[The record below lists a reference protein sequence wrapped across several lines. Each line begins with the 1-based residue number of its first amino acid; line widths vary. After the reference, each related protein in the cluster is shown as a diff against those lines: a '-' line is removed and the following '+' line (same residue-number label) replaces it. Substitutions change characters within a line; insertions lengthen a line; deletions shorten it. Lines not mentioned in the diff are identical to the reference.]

1 LIQGE
6 AFAISSLTITTTEH
20 GGHHMTMPTTEEEF
34 NLDTLADN
42 WPSPI
47 VARSEI
53 KNFSG
58 GLLHPRT
65 MANRDSLGESTG
77 KMMIGGRACYSTRK
91 LVAWM
96 KARQHKQ

>member
-1 LIQGE
+1 MKNNRQN
-6 AFAISSLTITTTEH
+6 T
-20 GGHHMTMPTTEEEF
+20 EEF
-34 NLDTLADN
+34 NLDVLADE

-65 MANRDSLGESTG
+65 LANLDSLNEGPG
-77 KMMIGGRACYSTRK
+77 KIMIGSRACYSTRK

-96 KARQHKQ
+96 KQRQKGES

>member
-1 LIQGE
+1 MKTNKPDAEI
-6 AFAISSLTITTTEH
+6 
-20 GGHHMTMPTTEEEF
+20 F
-34 NLDTLADN
+34 NLDSLAES

-65 MANRDSLGESTG
+65 LANLDSLNKGPG
-77 KMMIGGRACYSTRK
+77 KILIGNRACYSTRQ

-96 KARQHKQ
+96 KQRQKGES

>member
-1 LIQGE
+1 MSKTKQDQ
-6 AFAISSLTITTTEH
+6 FVQNS
-20 GGHHMTMPTTEEEF
+20 PKF
-34 NLDTLADN
+34 NLDSLADN

-65 MANRDSLGESTG
+65 LANLDSLNKGPG
-77 KMMIGGRACYSTRK
+77 KILIGNRACYSTRQ

-96 KARQHKQ
+96 KQRQKGES

>member
-1 LIQGE
+1 MSKTDAE
-6 AFAISSLTITTTEH
+6 D
-20 GGHHMTMPTTEEEF
+20 F

-65 MANRDSLGESTG
+65 LANLDSLNKGPG
-77 KMMIGGRACYSTRK
+77 KILIGNRACYSTRQ

-96 KARQHKQ
+96 KERQHKQ

>member
-1 LIQGE
+1 MKTDKTATE
-6 AFAISSLTITTTEH
+6 DFSLDS
-20 GGHHMTMPTTEEEF
+20 
-34 NLDTLADN
+34 LVDN

-65 MANRDSLGESTG
+65 MANRDSLGEPTG

>member
-1 LIQGE
+1 MKTNLPD
-6 AFAISSLTITTTEH
+6 TED
-20 GGHHMTMPTTEEEF
+20 F

-65 MANRDSLGESTG
+65 LANLDSLNKGPG
-77 KMMIGGRACYSTRK
+77 KILIGNRACYSTRK

-96 KARQHKQ
+96 KERQHKQ

>member
-1 LIQGE
+1 MSKTDAE
-6 AFAISSLTITTTEH
+6 D
-20 GGHHMTMPTTEEEF
+20 F

-65 MANRDSLGESTG
+65 LANLDSLNKGPG
-77 KMMIGGRACYSTRK
+77 KIMIGNRACYSTRK

-96 KARQHKQ
+96 KERQHKQ